1 MRVAEMVLLA
11 AVSAASLEAQ
21 DTTRALPYSAS
32 IATPRLY
39 RDPHRAQVL
48 GTILPGA
55 GHFYAG
61 EYLRGYGTWVVTA
74 IGIGMGPV
82 VYNLDGCTFAFLN
95 GSGCNPGRKWPN
107 RVLGVFMV
115 GSGVL
120 TWISTARDAPHAA
133 ERANERHQSRGLKV
147 TALVEPSAE
156 PDPELR
162 AGITVRW

>member
-21 DTTRALPYSAS
+21 DTTRALQDSAS
-32 IATPRLY
+32 VATPNLY

-48 GTILPGA
+48 GIILPGA

-61 EYLRGYGTWVVTA
+61 EYLRGYGTWVVTV

-95 GSGCNPGRKWPN
+95 GSGCSPGPKWPN
-107 RVLGVFMV
+107 RLLGVFMV
-115 GSGVL
+115 GSGVW
-120 TWISTARDAPHAA
+120 TWISAARDAPQAA
-133 ERANERHQSRGLKV
+133 KRANERHESRRLKV
-147 TALVEPSAE
+147 TPLVEPSAE

-162 AGITVRW
+162 AGITIRW